1 MPKPTPPEDLKID
14 LAAPPAWT
22 FAPGDTIIGT
32 VVRQSHLVTPRAS
45 LELRLQAITQTKIE
59 QYHGTNRPTAFGEG
73 FDGPFDKSQFR
84 AYWNLLPPWKAEVLF
99 RGPVHIAKQGEAA
112 GAGGEEGGSQSG
124 GSSTSKDC
132 WAVPFVVSIP
142 LMPEESSIKR
152 RAESESYLPLD
163 DASIATQVLPGSF
176 ACKTPNDGSRK
187 ITTASI
193 TYQLEATLRYTHGG
207 AASVSR
213 ASTSFVLRHTRHPC
227 AEPPLPDYATVFHRL
242 SPPVTVLSQRL
253 APGMHDAQL
262 SFRQR
267 TQKFFGSSRVPQLTY
282 QIDFGMP
289 RSVSLD
295 FGDRGGGVGGILPF
309 TMAVV
314 PDPDQTNAALH
325 GVQQFFLIHSITL
338 SVDAITD
345 VRTTAGPRDSF
356 ARTGRHVQRHQVVL
370 LDSQKSKP
378 IVLITGEGDS
388 ESSEKGEK
396 SEKSEKSDT
405 NSNTIDIGTMFNLHL
420 RHDGLH
426 KSDTSSK
433 GTAPPRLRSTL
444 PFFPVYPD
452 FVSYLMKHTHVLS
465 CEAGVSVAGESDVV
479 KTFAPLRV
487 LGEV

>member
-59 QYHGTNRPTAFGEG
+59 QYHGTHGPTPYGGG
-73 FDGPFDKSQFR
+73 FDGPFDKSRFG
-84 AYWNLLPPWKAEVLF
+84 AYWNLLPSWNAEVLF

-112 GAGGEEGGSQSG
+112 GAGEKG
-124 GSSTSKDC
+124 GSSNDS
-132 WAVPFVVSIP
+132 WAVPFEVSIP

-152 RAESESYLPLD
+152 HAKSVSYLPLD

-176 ACKTPNDGSRK
+176 ACKTPNDGSRN
-187 ITTASI
+187 ITAGSI
-193 TYQLEATLRYTHGG
+193 TYQLEATLHYTHGG

-213 ASTSFVLRHTRHPC
+213 ASASFVLRHTRHPC
-227 AEPPLPDYATVFHRL
+227 AEPPLPDYANVIHRL

-262 SFRQR
+262 SFRQK

-282 QIDFGMP
+282 RFDFGMP

-295 FGDRGGGVGGILPF
+295 FGDGGGGGGGDGILPF

-314 PDPDQTNAALH
+314 PDPDRTNAALH
-325 GVQQFFLIHSITL
+325 GVQQTFLIHSITL

-345 VRTTAGPRDSF
+345 VRATAGFSDSF
-356 ARTGRHVQRHQVVL
+356 VRTGRHVQRHPVVL
-370 LDSQKSKP
+370 LTAQKSKP
-378 IVLITGEGDS
+378 IVLTTGEGDS
-388 ESSEKGEK
+388 ESSEKSKK
-396 SEKSEKSDT
+396 SKKSDSNS

-420 RHDGLH
+420 RPDGLH
-426 KSDTSSK
+426 KGDTSSK
-433 GTAPPRLRSTL
+433 GTEPPRLRSSSPL
-444 PFFPVYPD
+444 AVYPD

-465 CEAGVSVAGESDVV
+465 CEVGVSVAGESGVV
-479 KTFAPLRV
+479 NSSAPLRV
-487 LGEV
+487 LGED

>member
-1 MPKPTPPEDLKID
+1 M
-14 LAAPPAWT
+14 
-22 FAPGDTIIGT
+22 
-32 VVRQSHLVTPRAS
+32 
-45 LELRLQAITQTKIE
+45 
-59 QYHGTNRPTAFGEG
+59 
-73 FDGPFDKSQFR
+73 
-84 AYWNLLPPWKAEVLF
+84 
-99 RGPVHIAKQGEAA
+99 
-112 GAGGEEGGSQSG
+112 
-124 GSSTSKDC
+124 
-132 WAVPFVVSIP
+132 
-142 LMPEESSIKR
+142 
-152 RAESESYLPLD
+152 
-163 DASIATQVLPGSF
+163 
-176 ACKTPNDGSRK
+176 
-187 ITTASI
+187 
-193 TYQLEATLRYTHGG
+193 
-207 AASVSR
+207 
-213 ASTSFVLRHTRHPC
+213 LRHTRHPC

-262 SFRQR
+262 SFRQK
-267 TQKFFGSSRVPQLTY
+267 TQKFFGSSCVPQLTY

-295 FGDRGGGVGGILPF
+295 FGDRGGGGILPF

-314 PDPDQTNAALH
+314 PDLDQTNAALH
-325 GVQQFFLIHSITL
+325 GVQQSFLIHSITL

-345 VRTTAGPRDSF
+345 VGATAGARDSF
-356 ARTGRHVQRHQVVL
+356 ACTGRHVQRHSVVL
-370 LDSQKSKP
+370 LDAQKSKP

-487 LGEV
+487 LGEE